1 MSSLRSH
8 LQRGIESCIK
18 YISVHDVNIIPRSLT
33 KVILSYE
40 SISLTKISNK
50 DNAYNLIMD
59 FGDIDFSYE
68 LQFKQK
74 NNKLILMNII

>member
-1 MSSLRSH
+1 MSNLRSH
-8 LQRGIESCIK
+8 LQKAIESCIK

-40 SISLTKISNK
+40 SISLIKISDK
-50 DNAYNLIMD
+50 DNAYNLIID

-68 LQFKQK
+68 LQFEQK
-74 NNKLILMNII
+74 NDKMVLMNII